1 MSGLKKY
8 LNKEEFLSVNGE
20 NFTYVQQ
27 GASLLKRPEQLGM
40 GGIPYAEAEQL
51 SYTFLDLINKCS
63 DLMLGLA
70 ASAASAKSRYKK
82 AHASAF
88 YRADGRVKDK
98 EFAADMDDAYQRE
111 HDNHDDLDDLF
122 NYLKMKREDFDKAH
136 YYYKQML
143 KRD

>member
-1 MSGLKKY
+1 MNRMKKY
-8 LNKEEFLSVNGE
+8 LNKDEFLSVNKE
-20 NFTYVQQ
+20 VFEYVTS
-27 GASLLKRPEQLGM
+27 GSSLLKRPEQMGL

-51 SYTFLDLINKCS
+51 SYVFLDLINKSS

-70 ASAASAKSRYKK
+70 ASAADAKSRYKR
-82 AHASAF
+82 AYAVAF

-98 EFAADMDDAYQRE
+98 ELAGDMDADFQRE
-111 HDNHDDLDDLF
+111 TTNHNDLDDVF

-143 KRD
+143 KKD

>member
-1 MSGLKKY
+1 MKKY
-8 LNKEEFLSVNGE
+8 FNKEEFLAVNNE
-20 NFTYVQQ
+20 NFSYVRS
-27 GASLLKRPEQLGM
+27 GASLLKRPEQMGM
-40 GGIPYAEAEQL
+40 GGIPFAEAEQL

-70 ASAASAKSRYKK
+70 ASAADAKSRYKK
-82 AHASAF
+82 AHALAF

-98 EFAADMDDAYQRE
+98 EFAADMDDTYQRE
-111 HDNHDDLDDLF
+111 HTNHNDLSDLF
-122 NYLKMKREDFDKAH
+122 EYLKMKREDFDKSH